1 MALQKFK
8 AESKRLLDL
17 MINSIYTHKEI
28 FLRELIS
35 NASDAIDKLYY
46 RSLTDGA
53 TGMNTSDFR
62 IEIHPD
68 KTNRTLTISDNG
80 CGMTREDLVQNL
92 GTIADSGTFRFK
104 EEHAMDQKETE
115 IIGQFGVGFYSA
127 FMVAKRVT
135 VVSRAYGAEEAYQWK
150 SEGAEGFS
158 VSAAKRDTHGTDIIL
173 ELKDDTEDEH
183 YSEYLEQ
190 YRLTQLIKKYSSYI
204 RYPIQMELEKSR
216 KKEDSD
222 EYETYTEVETINSM
236 VPLWK
241 RQKSELT
248 ESDYNNFYTDRFSD
262 YEAPLRTI
270 HTSAEGAVSYNALLF
285 IPSHAP
291 YDYYS
296 KAYEKGL
303 QLYANGVLIMDKCAD
318 LLPDYFSF
326 VRGLVD
332 SPDLSLNISRE
343 MLQHDRQLKVIASNI
358 EKKIKSELLAML
370 KNDRE
375 KYETFFR
382 AFGLQLKYG
391 TYMDYGMHSELLRD
405 LLLFHS
411 MKQDKLI
418 TLQEYVDAMPEGQ
431 TAIYYA
437 AGETI
442 QRIKAMPQLD
452 RLEEKGYDVL
462 FLTDDVDEFALTILH
477 TFAEK
482 EFKSVTS
489 SELSLETE
497 EEKKASEEQAE
508 ASKPLLDTLR
518 EALSG
523 KVKDVR
529 LSSRLKNHAVCL
541 SSDGPLSIGME
552 KVLNAMPVENK
563 VKADRVLELNADHP
577 CLRSW
582 KLCKRP
588 EIRTRSKRTPTCSL
602 RKRSSSKAFCPR
614 IPRNIRRR
622 CCSFSAKQSNTQ
634 RGKAFGLPSFYPA
647 NSKRSDSVRAFL
659 YVLLDQSCGACDKL
673 CARTFLIIG
682 CIALCGHR
690 SRGSL
695 RPVEQFTAHDR
706 PVLFAELRAERL
718 HVRIK
723 RSLRSAVFRLAASL
737 FQSEGDAHAE
747 YRPAHFPHA
756 ADASA
761 KRCRRAYRF
770 FQRQAALLR
779 KCTRDCLCAIIARKE
794 QLARSFFMLHESNLQ
809 IM

>member
-80 CGMTREDLVQNL
+80 CGMTREELVQNL

-135 VVSRAYGAEEAYQWK
+135 VVSRAYGAEDAYQWK

-248 ESDYNNFYTDRFSD
+248 ESDYNNFYADRFSD

-482 EFKSVTS
+482 EFKSITS
-489 SELSLETE
+489 GELSLETE
-497 EEKKASEEQAE
+497 EEKKASEEQTE

-577 CLRSW
+577 LFA
-582 KLCKRP
+582 KL
-588 EIRTRSKRTPTCSL
+588 E
-602 RKRSSSKAFCPR
+602 
-614 IPRNIRRR
+614 
-622 CCSFSAKQSNTQ
+622 
-634 RGKAFGLPSFYPA
+634 
-647 NSKRSDSVRAFL
+647 
-659 YVLLDQSCGACDKL
+659 
-673 CARTFLIIG
+673 
-682 CIALCGHR
+682 ALQASGDTDT
-690 SRGSL
+690 L
-695 RPVEQFTAHDR
+695 KTYAD
-706 PVLFAELRAERL
+706 VLFTQAQL
-718 HVRIK
+718 I
-723 RSLRSAVFRLAASL
+723 
-737 FQSEGDAHAE
+737 EGILPEDPAE
-747 YRPAHFPHA
+747 Y
-756 ADASA
+756 SE
-761 KRCRRAYRF
+761 KVL
-770 FQRQAALLR
+770 QLLR
-779 KCTRDCLCAIIARKE
+779 
-794 QLARSFFMLHESNLQ
+794 
-809 IM
+809 

>member
-80 CGMTREDLVQNL
+80 CGMTREELVQNL

-135 VVSRAYGAEEAYQWK
+135 VVSRAYGAEDAYQWK

-462 FLTDDVDEFALTILH
+462 FLTDDVAEFALTILH

-489 SELSLETE
+489 GELSLETE

-577 CLRSW
+577 LFA
-582 KLCKRP
+582 KL
-588 EIRTRSKRTPTCSL
+588 E
-602 RKRSSSKAFCPR
+602 
-614 IPRNIRRR
+614 
-622 CCSFSAKQSNTQ
+622 
-634 RGKAFGLPSFYPA
+634 
-647 NSKRSDSVRAFL
+647 
-659 YVLLDQSCGACDKL
+659 
-673 CARTFLIIG
+673 
-682 CIALCGHR
+682 ALQASGDTDT
-690 SRGSL
+690 L
-695 RPVEQFTAHDR
+695 KTYAD
-706 PVLFAELRAERL
+706 VLFTQAQL
-718 HVRIK
+718 I
-723 RSLRSAVFRLAASL
+723 
-737 FQSEGDAHAE
+737 EGILPEDPAE
-747 YRPAHFPHA
+747 Y
-756 ADASA
+756 SE
-761 KRCRRAYRF
+761 KVL
-770 FQRQAALLR
+770 QLLR
-779 KCTRDCLCAIIARKE
+779 
-794 QLARSFFMLHESNLQ
+794 
-809 IM
+809 

>member
-46 RSLTDGA
+46 CSLTDGA

-80 CGMTREDLVQNL
+80 CGMTREELVQNL

-135 VVSRAYGAEEAYQWK
+135 VVSRAYGAEDAYQWK

-489 SELSLETE
+489 GELSLETE

-577 CLRSW
+577 LFA
-582 KLCKRP
+582 KL
-588 EIRTRSKRTPTCSL
+588 E
-602 RKRSSSKAFCPR
+602 
-614 IPRNIRRR
+614 
-622 CCSFSAKQSNTQ
+622 
-634 RGKAFGLPSFYPA
+634 
-647 NSKRSDSVRAFL
+647 
-659 YVLLDQSCGACDKL
+659 
-673 CARTFLIIG
+673 
-682 CIALCGHR
+682 ALQASGDTDT
-690 SRGSL
+690 L
-695 RPVEQFTAHDR
+695 KTYAD
-706 PVLFAELRAERL
+706 VLFTQAQL
-718 HVRIK
+718 I
-723 RSLRSAVFRLAASL
+723 
-737 FQSEGDAHAE
+737 EGILPEDPAE
-747 YRPAHFPHA
+747 Y
-756 ADASA
+756 SE
-761 KRCRRAYRF
+761 KVL
-770 FQRQAALLR
+770 QLLR
-779 KCTRDCLCAIIARKE
+779 
-794 QLARSFFMLHESNLQ
+794 
-809 IM
+809 

>member
-80 CGMTREDLVQNL
+80 CGMTREELVQNL

-222 EYETYTEVETINSM
+222 EYEPYTEVETINSM

-391 TYMDYGMHSELLRD
+391 TYMDYGMHSEMLRD

-482 EFKSVTS
+482 EFKSITS
-489 SELSLETE
+489 GELSLETE

-577 CLRSW
+577 LFA
-582 KLCKRP
+582 KL
-588 EIRTRSKRTPTCSL
+588 E
-602 RKRSSSKAFCPR
+602 
-614 IPRNIRRR
+614 
-622 CCSFSAKQSNTQ
+622 
-634 RGKAFGLPSFYPA
+634 
-647 NSKRSDSVRAFL
+647 
-659 YVLLDQSCGACDKL
+659 
-673 CARTFLIIG
+673 
-682 CIALCGHR
+682 ALQASGDTDT
-690 SRGSL
+690 L
-695 RPVEQFTAHDR
+695 KTYAD
-706 PVLFAELRAERL
+706 VLFTQAQL
-718 HVRIK
+718 I
-723 RSLRSAVFRLAASL
+723 
-737 FQSEGDAHAE
+737 EGILPEDPAE
-747 YRPAHFPHA
+747 Y
-756 ADASA
+756 SE
-761 KRCRRAYRF
+761 KVL
-770 FQRQAALLR
+770 QLLR
-779 KCTRDCLCAIIARKE
+779 
-794 QLARSFFMLHESNLQ
+794 
-809 IM
+809 

>member
-80 CGMTREDLVQNL
+80 CGMTREELVQNL

-135 VVSRAYGAEEAYQWK
+135 VVSRAYGAEDAYQWK

-222 EYETYTEVETINSM
+222 EYEPYTEVETINSM

-431 TAIYYA
+431 TVIYYA

-489 SELSLETE
+489 GELSLETE

-577 CLRSW
+577 LFA
-582 KLCKRP
+582 KL
-588 EIRTRSKRTPTCSL
+588 E
-602 RKRSSSKAFCPR
+602 
-614 IPRNIRRR
+614 
-622 CCSFSAKQSNTQ
+622 
-634 RGKAFGLPSFYPA
+634 
-647 NSKRSDSVRAFL
+647 
-659 YVLLDQSCGACDKL
+659 
-673 CARTFLIIG
+673 
-682 CIALCGHR
+682 ALQASGDTDT
-690 SRGSL
+690 L
-695 RPVEQFTAHDR
+695 KTYAD
-706 PVLFAELRAERL
+706 VLFTQAQL
-718 HVRIK
+718 I
-723 RSLRSAVFRLAASL
+723 
-737 FQSEGDAHAE
+737 EGILPEDPAE
-747 YRPAHFPHA
+747 Y
-756 ADASA
+756 SE
-761 KRCRRAYRF
+761 KVL
-770 FQRQAALLR
+770 QLLR
-779 KCTRDCLCAIIARKE
+779 
-794 QLARSFFMLHESNLQ
+794 
-809 IM
+809 

>member
-8 AESKRLLDL
+8 AESKRLLDI

-80 CGMTREDLVQNL
+80 CGMTREELVQNL

-135 VVSRAYGAEEAYQWK
+135 VVSRAYGAEDAYQWK

-489 SELSLETE
+489 GELSLETE

-577 CLRSW
+577 LFA
-582 KLCKRP
+582 KL
-588 EIRTRSKRTPTCSL
+588 E
-602 RKRSSSKAFCPR
+602 
-614 IPRNIRRR
+614 
-622 CCSFSAKQSNTQ
+622 
-634 RGKAFGLPSFYPA
+634 
-647 NSKRSDSVRAFL
+647 
-659 YVLLDQSCGACDKL
+659 
-673 CARTFLIIG
+673 
-682 CIALCGHR
+682 ALQASGDTDT
-690 SRGSL
+690 L
-695 RPVEQFTAHDR
+695 KTYAD
-706 PVLFAELRAERL
+706 VLFTQAQL
-718 HVRIK
+718 I
-723 RSLRSAVFRLAASL
+723 
-737 FQSEGDAHAE
+737 EGILPEDPAE
-747 YRPAHFPHA
+747 Y
-756 ADASA
+756 SE
-761 KRCRRAYRF
+761 KVL
-770 FQRQAALLR
+770 QLLR
-779 KCTRDCLCAIIARKE
+779 
-794 QLARSFFMLHESNLQ
+794 
-809 IM
+809 

>member
-62 IEIHPD
+62 IEIRPD

-80 CGMTREDLVQNL
+80 CGMTREELVQNL

-241 RQKSELT
+241 RQKSELS

-391 TYMDYGMHSELLRD
+391 TYMDYGMHNELLRD

-489 SELSLETE
+489 GELSLETE

-577 CLRSW
+577 LFA
-582 KLCKRP
+582 KL
-588 EIRTRSKRTPTCSL
+588 E
-602 RKRSSSKAFCPR
+602 
-614 IPRNIRRR
+614 
-622 CCSFSAKQSNTQ
+622 
-634 RGKAFGLPSFYPA
+634 
-647 NSKRSDSVRAFL
+647 
-659 YVLLDQSCGACDKL
+659 
-673 CARTFLIIG
+673 
-682 CIALCGHR
+682 ALQASGDTDT
-690 SRGSL
+690 L
-695 RPVEQFTAHDR
+695 KTYAD
-706 PVLFAELRAERL
+706 VLFTQAQL
-718 HVRIK
+718 I
-723 RSLRSAVFRLAASL
+723 
-737 FQSEGDAHAE
+737 EGILPEDPAE
-747 YRPAHFPHA
+747 Y
-756 ADASA
+756 SE
-761 KRCRRAYRF
+761 KVL
-770 FQRQAALLR
+770 QLLR
-779 KCTRDCLCAIIARKE
+779 
-794 QLARSFFMLHESNLQ
+794 
-809 IM
+809 

>member
-80 CGMTREDLVQNL
+80 CGMTREELVQNL

-241 RQKSELT
+241 RQKSELS

-489 SELSLETE
+489 GELSLETE

-577 CLRSW
+577 LFA
-582 KLCKRP
+582 KL
-588 EIRTRSKRTPTCSL
+588 E
-602 RKRSSSKAFCPR
+602 
-614 IPRNIRRR
+614 
-622 CCSFSAKQSNTQ
+622 
-634 RGKAFGLPSFYPA
+634 
-647 NSKRSDSVRAFL
+647 
-659 YVLLDQSCGACDKL
+659 
-673 CARTFLIIG
+673 
-682 CIALCGHR
+682 ALQASGDTDT
-690 SRGSL
+690 L
-695 RPVEQFTAHDR
+695 KTYAD
-706 PVLFAELRAERL
+706 VLFTQAQL
-718 HVRIK
+718 I
-723 RSLRSAVFRLAASL
+723 
-737 FQSEGDAHAE
+737 EGILPEDPAE
-747 YRPAHFPHA
+747 Y
-756 ADASA
+756 SE
-761 KRCRRAYRF
+761 KVL
-770 FQRQAALLR
+770 QLLR
-779 KCTRDCLCAIIARKE
+779 
-794 QLARSFFMLHESNLQ
+794 
-809 IM
+809 

>member
-80 CGMTREDLVQNL
+80 CGMTREELVQNL

-222 EYETYTEVETINSM
+222 EYETYNEVETINSM

-326 VRGLVD
+326 VRVLVD

-477 TFAEK
+477 AFAEK

-489 SELSLETE
+489 GELSLETE

-577 CLRSW
+577 LFA
-582 KLCKRP
+582 KL
-588 EIRTRSKRTPTCSL
+588 E
-602 RKRSSSKAFCPR
+602 
-614 IPRNIRRR
+614 
-622 CCSFSAKQSNTQ
+622 
-634 RGKAFGLPSFYPA
+634 
-647 NSKRSDSVRAFL
+647 
-659 YVLLDQSCGACDKL
+659 
-673 CARTFLIIG
+673 
-682 CIALCGHR
+682 ALQASGDTDT
-690 SRGSL
+690 L
-695 RPVEQFTAHDR
+695 KTYAD
-706 PVLFAELRAERL
+706 VLFTQAQL
-718 HVRIK
+718 I
-723 RSLRSAVFRLAASL
+723 
-737 FQSEGDAHAE
+737 EGILPEDPAE
-747 YRPAHFPHA
+747 Y
-756 ADASA
+756 SE
-761 KRCRRAYRF
+761 KVL
-770 FQRQAALLR
+770 QLLR
-779 KCTRDCLCAIIARKE
+779 
-794 QLARSFFMLHESNLQ
+794 
-809 IM
+809 

>member
-80 CGMTREDLVQNL
+80 CGMTREELVQNL

-135 VVSRAYGAEEAYQWK
+135 VVSRAYGAEDAYQWK

-477 TFAEK
+477 AFAEK

-489 SELSLETE
+489 GELSLETE

-577 CLRSW
+577 LFA
-582 KLCKRP
+582 KL
-588 EIRTRSKRTPTCSL
+588 E
-602 RKRSSSKAFCPR
+602 
-614 IPRNIRRR
+614 
-622 CCSFSAKQSNTQ
+622 
-634 RGKAFGLPSFYPA
+634 
-647 NSKRSDSVRAFL
+647 
-659 YVLLDQSCGACDKL
+659 
-673 CARTFLIIG
+673 
-682 CIALCGHR
+682 ALQASGDTDT
-690 SRGSL
+690 L
-695 RPVEQFTAHDR
+695 KTYAD
-706 PVLFAELRAERL
+706 VLFTQAQL
-718 HVRIK
+718 I
-723 RSLRSAVFRLAASL
+723 
-737 FQSEGDAHAE
+737 EGILPEDPAE
-747 YRPAHFPHA
+747 Y
-756 ADASA
+756 SE
-761 KRCRRAYRF
+761 KVL
-770 FQRQAALLR
+770 QLLR
-779 KCTRDCLCAIIARKE
+779 
-794 QLARSFFMLHESNLQ
+794 
-809 IM
+809 

>member
-80 CGMTREDLVQNL
+80 CGMTREELVQNL

-135 VVSRAYGAEEAYQWK
+135 VVSRAYGAEDAYQWK

-462 FLTDDVDEFALTILH
+462 FLTNDVDEFALTILH

-482 EFKSVTS
+482 EFKSITS
-489 SELSLETE
+489 GELSLETE

-577 CLRSW
+577 LFA
-582 KLCKRP
+582 KL
-588 EIRTRSKRTPTCSL
+588 E
-602 RKRSSSKAFCPR
+602 
-614 IPRNIRRR
+614 
-622 CCSFSAKQSNTQ
+622 
-634 RGKAFGLPSFYPA
+634 
-647 NSKRSDSVRAFL
+647 
-659 YVLLDQSCGACDKL
+659 
-673 CARTFLIIG
+673 
-682 CIALCGHR
+682 ALQASGDTDT
-690 SRGSL
+690 L
-695 RPVEQFTAHDR
+695 KTYAD
-706 PVLFAELRAERL
+706 VLFTQAQL
-718 HVRIK
+718 I
-723 RSLRSAVFRLAASL
+723 
-737 FQSEGDAHAE
+737 EGILPEDPAE
-747 YRPAHFPHA
+747 Y
-756 ADASA
+756 SE
-761 KRCRRAYRF
+761 KVL
-770 FQRQAALLR
+770 QLLR
-779 KCTRDCLCAIIARKE
+779 
-794 QLARSFFMLHESNLQ
+794 
-809 IM
+809 

>member
-46 RSLTDGA
+46 RSLIDGA

-80 CGMTREDLVQNL
+80 CGMTREELVQNL

-135 VVSRAYGAEEAYQWK
+135 VVSRAYGAKEAYQWK

-577 CLRSW
+577 LFA
-582 KLCKRP
+582 KL
-588 EIRTRSKRTPTCSL
+588 E
-602 RKRSSSKAFCPR
+602 
-614 IPRNIRRR
+614 
-622 CCSFSAKQSNTQ
+622 
-634 RGKAFGLPSFYPA
+634 
-647 NSKRSDSVRAFL
+647 
-659 YVLLDQSCGACDKL
+659 
-673 CARTFLIIG
+673 
-682 CIALCGHR
+682 ALQASGDTDT
-690 SRGSL
+690 L
-695 RPVEQFTAHDR
+695 KTYAD
-706 PVLFAELRAERL
+706 VLFTQAQL
-718 HVRIK
+718 I
-723 RSLRSAVFRLAASL
+723 
-737 FQSEGDAHAE
+737 EGILPEDPAE
-747 YRPAHFPHA
+747 Y
-756 ADASA
+756 SE
-761 KRCRRAYRF
+761 KVL
-770 FQRQAALLR
+770 QLLR
-779 KCTRDCLCAIIARKE
+779 
-794 QLARSFFMLHESNLQ
+794 
-809 IM
+809 

>member
-80 CGMTREDLVQNL
+80 CGMTREELVQNL

-135 VVSRAYGAEEAYQWK
+135 VVSRAYGAEDAYQWK

-303 QLYANGVLIMDKCAD
+303 QLYANGILIMDKCAD

-489 SELSLETE
+489 GELSLETE

-577 CLRSW
+577 LFA
-582 KLCKRP
+582 KL
-588 EIRTRSKRTPTCSL
+588 E
-602 RKRSSSKAFCPR
+602 
-614 IPRNIRRR
+614 
-622 CCSFSAKQSNTQ
+622 
-634 RGKAFGLPSFYPA
+634 
-647 NSKRSDSVRAFL
+647 
-659 YVLLDQSCGACDKL
+659 
-673 CARTFLIIG
+673 
-682 CIALCGHR
+682 ALQASGDTDT
-690 SRGSL
+690 L
-695 RPVEQFTAHDR
+695 KTYAD
-706 PVLFAELRAERL
+706 VLFTQAQL
-718 HVRIK
+718 I
-723 RSLRSAVFRLAASL
+723 
-737 FQSEGDAHAE
+737 EGILPEDPAE
-747 YRPAHFPHA
+747 Y
-756 ADASA
+756 SE
-761 KRCRRAYRF
+761 KVL
-770 FQRQAALLR
+770 QLLR
-779 KCTRDCLCAIIARKE
+779 
-794 QLARSFFMLHESNLQ
+794 
-809 IM
+809 

>member
-1 MALQKFK
+1 MSLQKFK

-80 CGMTREDLVQNL
+80 CGMTREELVQNL

-489 SELSLETE
+489 GELSLETE

-577 CLRSW
+577 LFA
-582 KLCKRP
+582 KL
-588 EIRTRSKRTPTCSL
+588 E
-602 RKRSSSKAFCPR
+602 
-614 IPRNIRRR
+614 
-622 CCSFSAKQSNTQ
+622 
-634 RGKAFGLPSFYPA
+634 
-647 NSKRSDSVRAFL
+647 
-659 YVLLDQSCGACDKL
+659 
-673 CARTFLIIG
+673 
-682 CIALCGHR
+682 ALQASGDTDT
-690 SRGSL
+690 L
-695 RPVEQFTAHDR
+695 KTYAD
-706 PVLFAELRAERL
+706 VLFTQAQL
-718 HVRIK
+718 I
-723 RSLRSAVFRLAASL
+723 
-737 FQSEGDAHAE
+737 EGILPEDPAE
-747 YRPAHFPHA
+747 Y
-756 ADASA
+756 SE
-761 KRCRRAYRF
+761 KVL
-770 FQRQAALLR
+770 QLLR
-779 KCTRDCLCAIIARKE
+779 
-794 QLARSFFMLHESNLQ
+794 
-809 IM
+809 

>member
-62 IEIHPD
+62 IEIRPD

-80 CGMTREDLVQNL
+80 CGMTREELVQNL

-135 VVSRAYGAEEAYQWK
+135 VVSRAYGAEDAYQWK

-173 ELKDDTEDEH
+173 EIKDDTEDEH

-222 EYETYTEVETINSM
+222 EYETYNEVETINSM

-489 SELSLETE
+489 GELSLETE

-577 CLRSW
+577 LFA
-582 KLCKRP
+582 KL
-588 EIRTRSKRTPTCSL
+588 E
-602 RKRSSSKAFCPR
+602 
-614 IPRNIRRR
+614 
-622 CCSFSAKQSNTQ
+622 
-634 RGKAFGLPSFYPA
+634 
-647 NSKRSDSVRAFL
+647 
-659 YVLLDQSCGACDKL
+659 
-673 CARTFLIIG
+673 
-682 CIALCGHR
+682 ALQASGDTDT
-690 SRGSL
+690 L
-695 RPVEQFTAHDR
+695 KTYAD
-706 PVLFAELRAERL
+706 VLFTQAQL
-718 HVRIK
+718 I
-723 RSLRSAVFRLAASL
+723 
-737 FQSEGDAHAE
+737 EGILPEDPAE
-747 YRPAHFPHA
+747 Y
-756 ADASA
+756 SE
-761 KRCRRAYRF
+761 KVL
-770 FQRQAALLR
+770 QLLR
-779 KCTRDCLCAIIARKE
+779 
-794 QLARSFFMLHESNLQ
+794 
-809 IM
+809 

>member
-80 CGMTREDLVQNL
+80 CGMTREELVQNL

-241 RQKSELT
+241 RQKSELS

-477 TFAEK
+477 MFAEK

-489 SELSLETE
+489 GELSLETE

-563 VKADRVLELNADHP
+563 VKVDRVLELNADHP
-577 CLRSW
+577 LFA
-582 KLCKRP
+582 KL
-588 EIRTRSKRTPTCSL
+588 E
-602 RKRSSSKAFCPR
+602 
-614 IPRNIRRR
+614 
-622 CCSFSAKQSNTQ
+622 
-634 RGKAFGLPSFYPA
+634 
-647 NSKRSDSVRAFL
+647 
-659 YVLLDQSCGACDKL
+659 
-673 CARTFLIIG
+673 
-682 CIALCGHR
+682 ALQASGDTDT
-690 SRGSL
+690 L
-695 RPVEQFTAHDR
+695 KTYAD
-706 PVLFAELRAERL
+706 VLFTQAQL
-718 HVRIK
+718 I
-723 RSLRSAVFRLAASL
+723 
-737 FQSEGDAHAE
+737 EGILPEDPAE
-747 YRPAHFPHA
+747 Y
-756 ADASA
+756 SE
-761 KRCRRAYRF
+761 KVL
-770 FQRQAALLR
+770 QLLR
-779 KCTRDCLCAIIARKE
+779 
-794 QLARSFFMLHESNLQ
+794 
-809 IM
+809 

>member
-80 CGMTREDLVQNL
+80 CGMTREELVQNL

-115 IIGQFGVGFYSA
+115 IIGQFGVGFYSV

-489 SELSLETE
+489 GELSLETE

-577 CLRSW
+577 LFA
-582 KLCKRP
+582 KL
-588 EIRTRSKRTPTCSL
+588 E
-602 RKRSSSKAFCPR
+602 
-614 IPRNIRRR
+614 
-622 CCSFSAKQSNTQ
+622 
-634 RGKAFGLPSFYPA
+634 
-647 NSKRSDSVRAFL
+647 
-659 YVLLDQSCGACDKL
+659 
-673 CARTFLIIG
+673 
-682 CIALCGHR
+682 ALQASGDTDT
-690 SRGSL
+690 L
-695 RPVEQFTAHDR
+695 KTYAD
-706 PVLFAELRAERL
+706 VLFTQAQL
-718 HVRIK
+718 I
-723 RSLRSAVFRLAASL
+723 
-737 FQSEGDAHAE
+737 EGILPEDPAE
-747 YRPAHFPHA
+747 Y
-756 ADASA
+756 SE
-761 KRCRRAYRF
+761 KVL
-770 FQRQAALLR
+770 QLLR
-779 KCTRDCLCAIIARKE
+779 
-794 QLARSFFMLHESNLQ
+794 
-809 IM
+809 

>member
-1 MALQKFK
+1 
-8 AESKRLLDL
+8 
-17 MINSIYTHKEI
+17 
-28 FLRELIS
+28 
-35 NASDAIDKLYY
+35 
-46 RSLTDGA
+46 
-53 TGMNTSDFR
+53 
-62 IEIHPD
+62 
-68 KTNRTLTISDNG
+68 
-80 CGMTREDLVQNL
+80 
-92 GTIADSGTFRFK
+92 
-104 EEHAMDQKETE
+104 
-115 IIGQFGVGFYSA
+115 
-127 FMVAKRVT
+127 
-135 VVSRAYGAEEAYQWK
+135 
-150 SEGAEGFS
+150 
-158 VSAAKRDTHGTDIIL
+158 
-173 ELKDDTEDEH
+173 
-183 YSEYLEQ
+183 
-190 YRLTQLIKKYSSYI
+190 
-204 RYPIQMELEKSR
+204 MELEKSR

-303 QLYANGVLIMDKCAD
+303 QLYANGILIMDKCAD

-489 SELSLETE
+489 GELSLETE

-577 CLRSW
+577 LFA
-582 KLCKRP
+582 KL
-588 EIRTRSKRTPTCSL
+588 E
-602 RKRSSSKAFCPR
+602 
-614 IPRNIRRR
+614 
-622 CCSFSAKQSNTQ
+622 
-634 RGKAFGLPSFYPA
+634 
-647 NSKRSDSVRAFL
+647 
-659 YVLLDQSCGACDKL
+659 
-673 CARTFLIIG
+673 
-682 CIALCGHR
+682 ALQASGDTDT
-690 SRGSL
+690 L
-695 RPVEQFTAHDR
+695 KTYAD
-706 PVLFAELRAERL
+706 VLFTQAQL
-718 HVRIK
+718 I
-723 RSLRSAVFRLAASL
+723 
-737 FQSEGDAHAE
+737 EGILPEDPAE
-747 YRPAHFPHA
+747 Y
-756 ADASA
+756 SE
-761 KRCRRAYRF
+761 KVL
-770 FQRQAALLR
+770 QLLR
-779 KCTRDCLCAIIARKE
+779 
-794 QLARSFFMLHESNLQ
+794 
-809 IM
+809 

>member
-80 CGMTREDLVQNL
+80 CGMTREELVQNL

-222 EYETYTEVETINSM
+222 EYETYNEVETINSM

-489 SELSLETE
+489 GELSLETE

-577 CLRSW
+577 LFA
-582 KLCKRP
+582 KL
-588 EIRTRSKRTPTCSL
+588 E
-602 RKRSSSKAFCPR
+602 
-614 IPRNIRRR
+614 
-622 CCSFSAKQSNTQ
+622 
-634 RGKAFGLPSFYPA
+634 
-647 NSKRSDSVRAFL
+647 
-659 YVLLDQSCGACDKL
+659 
-673 CARTFLIIG
+673 
-682 CIALCGHR
+682 ALQASGDTDT
-690 SRGSL
+690 L
-695 RPVEQFTAHDR
+695 KTYAD
-706 PVLFAELRAERL
+706 VLFTQAQL
-718 HVRIK
+718 I
-723 RSLRSAVFRLAASL
+723 
-737 FQSEGDAHAE
+737 EGILPEDPAE
-747 YRPAHFPHA
+747 Y
-756 ADASA
+756 SE
-761 KRCRRAYRF
+761 KVL
-770 FQRQAALLR
+770 QLLR
-779 KCTRDCLCAIIARKE
+779 
-794 QLARSFFMLHESNLQ
+794 
-809 IM
+809 

>member
-80 CGMTREDLVQNL
+80 CGMTREELVQNL

-332 SPDLSLNISRE
+332 SPDLSLNMSRE

-391 TYMDYGMHSELLRD
+391 TYMDYGMHSEMLRD

-482 EFKSVTS
+482 EFKSITS
-489 SELSLETE
+489 GELSLETE
-497 EEKKASEEQAE
+497 EEKKASEEQTE

-577 CLRSW
+577 LFA
-582 KLCKRP
+582 KL
-588 EIRTRSKRTPTCSL
+588 E
-602 RKRSSSKAFCPR
+602 
-614 IPRNIRRR
+614 
-622 CCSFSAKQSNTQ
+622 
-634 RGKAFGLPSFYPA
+634 
-647 NSKRSDSVRAFL
+647 
-659 YVLLDQSCGACDKL
+659 
-673 CARTFLIIG
+673 
-682 CIALCGHR
+682 ALQASGDTDT
-690 SRGSL
+690 L
-695 RPVEQFTAHDR
+695 KTYAD
-706 PVLFAELRAERL
+706 VLFTQAQL
-718 HVRIK
+718 I
-723 RSLRSAVFRLAASL
+723 
-737 FQSEGDAHAE
+737 EGILPEDPAE
-747 YRPAHFPHA
+747 Y
-756 ADASA
+756 SE
-761 KRCRRAYRF
+761 KVL
-770 FQRQAALLR
+770 QLLR
-779 KCTRDCLCAIIARKE
+779 
-794 QLARSFFMLHESNLQ
+794 
-809 IM
+809 

>member
-80 CGMTREDLVQNL
+80 CGMTREELVQNL

-135 VVSRAYGAEEAYQWK
+135 VVSRAYGAEDAYQWK

-173 ELKDDTEDEH
+173 EIKDDTEDEH

-489 SELSLETE
+489 GELSLETE

-577 CLRSW
+577 LFA
-582 KLCKRP
+582 KL
-588 EIRTRSKRTPTCSL
+588 E
-602 RKRSSSKAFCPR
+602 
-614 IPRNIRRR
+614 
-622 CCSFSAKQSNTQ
+622 
-634 RGKAFGLPSFYPA
+634 
-647 NSKRSDSVRAFL
+647 
-659 YVLLDQSCGACDKL
+659 
-673 CARTFLIIG
+673 
-682 CIALCGHR
+682 ALQASGDTDT
-690 SRGSL
+690 L
-695 RPVEQFTAHDR
+695 KTYAD
-706 PVLFAELRAERL
+706 VLFTQAQL
-718 HVRIK
+718 I
-723 RSLRSAVFRLAASL
+723 
-737 FQSEGDAHAE
+737 EGILPEDPAE
-747 YRPAHFPHA
+747 Y
-756 ADASA
+756 SE
-761 KRCRRAYRF
+761 KVL
-770 FQRQAALLR
+770 QLLR
-779 KCTRDCLCAIIARKE
+779 
-794 QLARSFFMLHESNLQ
+794 
-809 IM
+809 

>member
-80 CGMTREDLVQNL
+80 CGMTREELVQNL

-489 SELSLETE
+489 GELSLETE

-552 KVLNAMPVENK
+552 KVLDAMPVENK

-577 CLRSW
+577 LFA
-582 KLCKRP
+582 KL
-588 EIRTRSKRTPTCSL
+588 E
-602 RKRSSSKAFCPR
+602 
-614 IPRNIRRR
+614 
-622 CCSFSAKQSNTQ
+622 
-634 RGKAFGLPSFYPA
+634 
-647 NSKRSDSVRAFL
+647 
-659 YVLLDQSCGACDKL
+659 
-673 CARTFLIIG
+673 
-682 CIALCGHR
+682 ALQASGDTDT
-690 SRGSL
+690 L
-695 RPVEQFTAHDR
+695 KTYAD
-706 PVLFAELRAERL
+706 VLFTQAQL
-718 HVRIK
+718 I
-723 RSLRSAVFRLAASL
+723 
-737 FQSEGDAHAE
+737 EGILPEDPAE
-747 YRPAHFPHA
+747 Y
-756 ADASA
+756 SE
-761 KRCRRAYRF
+761 KVL
-770 FQRQAALLR
+770 QLLR
-779 KCTRDCLCAIIARKE
+779 
-794 QLARSFFMLHESNLQ
+794 
-809 IM
+809 

>member
-80 CGMTREDLVQNL
+80 CGMTREELVQNL

-303 QLYANGVLIMDKCAD
+303 QLYANGVLIMDKCGD

-489 SELSLETE
+489 GELSLETE

-577 CLRSW
+577 LFA
-582 KLCKRP
+582 KL
-588 EIRTRSKRTPTCSL
+588 E
-602 RKRSSSKAFCPR
+602 
-614 IPRNIRRR
+614 
-622 CCSFSAKQSNTQ
+622 
-634 RGKAFGLPSFYPA
+634 
-647 NSKRSDSVRAFL
+647 
-659 YVLLDQSCGACDKL
+659 
-673 CARTFLIIG
+673 
-682 CIALCGHR
+682 ALQASGDTDT
-690 SRGSL
+690 L
-695 RPVEQFTAHDR
+695 KTYAD
-706 PVLFAELRAERL
+706 VLFTQAQL
-718 HVRIK
+718 I
-723 RSLRSAVFRLAASL
+723 
-737 FQSEGDAHAE
+737 EGILPEDPAE
-747 YRPAHFPHA
+747 Y
-756 ADASA
+756 SE
-761 KRCRRAYRF
+761 KVL
-770 FQRQAALLR
+770 QLLR
-779 KCTRDCLCAIIARKE
+779 
-794 QLARSFFMLHESNLQ
+794 
-809 IM
+809 

>member
-62 IEIHPD
+62 IEIRPD

-80 CGMTREDLVQNL
+80 CGMTREELVQNL

-248 ESDYNNFYTDRFSD
+248 ESDYNNFYADRFSD

-391 TYMDYGMHSELLRD
+391 TYMDYGMHSEMLRD

-482 EFKSVTS
+482 EFKSITS
-489 SELSLETE
+489 GELSLETE

-577 CLRSW
+577 LFA
-582 KLCKRP
+582 KL
-588 EIRTRSKRTPTCSL
+588 E
-602 RKRSSSKAFCPR
+602 
-614 IPRNIRRR
+614 
-622 CCSFSAKQSNTQ
+622 
-634 RGKAFGLPSFYPA
+634 
-647 NSKRSDSVRAFL
+647 
-659 YVLLDQSCGACDKL
+659 
-673 CARTFLIIG
+673 
-682 CIALCGHR
+682 ALQASGDTDT
-690 SRGSL
+690 L
-695 RPVEQFTAHDR
+695 KTYAD
-706 PVLFAELRAERL
+706 VLFTQAQL
-718 HVRIK
+718 I
-723 RSLRSAVFRLAASL
+723 
-737 FQSEGDAHAE
+737 EGILPEDPAE
-747 YRPAHFPHA
+747 Y
-756 ADASA
+756 SE
-761 KRCRRAYRF
+761 KVL
-770 FQRQAALLR
+770 QLLR
-779 KCTRDCLCAIIARKE
+779 
-794 QLARSFFMLHESNLQ
+794 
-809 IM
+809 

>member
-80 CGMTREDLVQNL
+80 CGMTREELVQNL

-135 VVSRAYGAEEAYQWK
+135 VVSRAYGAEDAYQWK

-411 MKQDKLI
+411 MKRDKLI

-477 TFAEK
+477 AFAEK

-489 SELSLETE
+489 GELSLETE

-577 CLRSW
+577 LFA
-582 KLCKRP
+582 KL
-588 EIRTRSKRTPTCSL
+588 E
-602 RKRSSSKAFCPR
+602 
-614 IPRNIRRR
+614 
-622 CCSFSAKQSNTQ
+622 
-634 RGKAFGLPSFYPA
+634 
-647 NSKRSDSVRAFL
+647 
-659 YVLLDQSCGACDKL
+659 
-673 CARTFLIIG
+673 
-682 CIALCGHR
+682 ALQASGDTDT
-690 SRGSL
+690 L
-695 RPVEQFTAHDR
+695 KTYAD
-706 PVLFAELRAERL
+706 VLFTQAQL
-718 HVRIK
+718 I
-723 RSLRSAVFRLAASL
+723 
-737 FQSEGDAHAE
+737 EGILPEDPAE
-747 YRPAHFPHA
+747 Y
-756 ADASA
+756 SE
-761 KRCRRAYRF
+761 KVL
-770 FQRQAALLR
+770 QLLR
-779 KCTRDCLCAIIARKE
+779 
-794 QLARSFFMLHESNLQ
+794 
-809 IM
+809 

>member
-62 IEIHPD
+62 IEIRPD

-80 CGMTREDLVQNL
+80 CGMTREELVQNL

-135 VVSRAYGAEEAYQWK
+135 VVSRAYGAEDAYQWK

-222 EYETYTEVETINSM
+222 EYEPYTEVETINSM

-391 TYMDYGMHSELLRD
+391 TYMDYGMHSEMLRD

-482 EFKSVTS
+482 EFKSITS
-489 SELSLETE
+489 GELSLETE

-577 CLRSW
+577 LFA
-582 KLCKRP
+582 KL
-588 EIRTRSKRTPTCSL
+588 E
-602 RKRSSSKAFCPR
+602 
-614 IPRNIRRR
+614 
-622 CCSFSAKQSNTQ
+622 
-634 RGKAFGLPSFYPA
+634 
-647 NSKRSDSVRAFL
+647 
-659 YVLLDQSCGACDKL
+659 
-673 CARTFLIIG
+673 
-682 CIALCGHR
+682 ALQASGDTDT
-690 SRGSL
+690 L
-695 RPVEQFTAHDR
+695 KTYAD
-706 PVLFAELRAERL
+706 VLFTQAQL
-718 HVRIK
+718 I
-723 RSLRSAVFRLAASL
+723 
-737 FQSEGDAHAE
+737 EGILPEDPAE
-747 YRPAHFPHA
+747 Y
-756 ADASA
+756 SE
-761 KRCRRAYRF
+761 KVL
-770 FQRQAALLR
+770 QLLR
-779 KCTRDCLCAIIARKE
+779 
-794 QLARSFFMLHESNLQ
+794 
-809 IM
+809 

>member
-68 KTNRTLTISDNG
+68 KTTRTLTISDNG
-80 CGMTREDLVQNL
+80 CGMTREELVQNL

-482 EFKSVTS
+482 EFKSITS
-489 SELSLETE
+489 GELSLETE

-577 CLRSW
+577 LFA
-582 KLCKRP
+582 KL
-588 EIRTRSKRTPTCSL
+588 E
-602 RKRSSSKAFCPR
+602 
-614 IPRNIRRR
+614 
-622 CCSFSAKQSNTQ
+622 
-634 RGKAFGLPSFYPA
+634 
-647 NSKRSDSVRAFL
+647 
-659 YVLLDQSCGACDKL
+659 
-673 CARTFLIIG
+673 
-682 CIALCGHR
+682 ALQASGDTDT
-690 SRGSL
+690 L
-695 RPVEQFTAHDR
+695 KTYAD
-706 PVLFAELRAERL
+706 VLFTQAQL
-718 HVRIK
+718 I
-723 RSLRSAVFRLAASL
+723 
-737 FQSEGDAHAE
+737 EGILPEDPAE
-747 YRPAHFPHA
+747 Y
-756 ADASA
+756 SE
-761 KRCRRAYRF
+761 KVL
-770 FQRQAALLR
+770 QLLR
-779 KCTRDCLCAIIARKE
+779 
-794 QLARSFFMLHESNLQ
+794 
-809 IM
+809 

>member
-80 CGMTREDLVQNL
+80 CGMTREELVQNL

-135 VVSRAYGAEEAYQWK
+135 VVSRAYGAEDAYQWK

-248 ESDYNNFYTDRFSD
+248 ESDYNNFYADRFSD

-270 HTSAEGAVSYNALLF
+270 HTSAEGAVSYSALLF

-391 TYMDYGMHSELLRD
+391 TYMDYGMHSEMLRD

-489 SELSLETE
+489 GELSLETE

-577 CLRSW
+577 LFA
-582 KLCKRP
+582 KL
-588 EIRTRSKRTPTCSL
+588 E
-602 RKRSSSKAFCPR
+602 
-614 IPRNIRRR
+614 
-622 CCSFSAKQSNTQ
+622 
-634 RGKAFGLPSFYPA
+634 
-647 NSKRSDSVRAFL
+647 
-659 YVLLDQSCGACDKL
+659 
-673 CARTFLIIG
+673 
-682 CIALCGHR
+682 ALQASGDTDT
-690 SRGSL
+690 L
-695 RPVEQFTAHDR
+695 KTYAD
-706 PVLFAELRAERL
+706 VLFTQAQL
-718 HVRIK
+718 I
-723 RSLRSAVFRLAASL
+723 
-737 FQSEGDAHAE
+737 EGILPEDPAE
-747 YRPAHFPHA
+747 Y
-756 ADASA
+756 SE
-761 KRCRRAYRF
+761 KVL
-770 FQRQAALLR
+770 QLLR
-779 KCTRDCLCAIIARKE
+779 
-794 QLARSFFMLHESNLQ
+794 
-809 IM
+809 

>member
-80 CGMTREDLVQNL
+80 CGMTREELVQNL

-489 SELSLETE
+489 GELSLETE
-497 EEKKASEEQAE
+497 EEKNASEEQAE

-577 CLRSW
+577 LFA
-582 KLCKRP
+582 KL
-588 EIRTRSKRTPTCSL
+588 E
-602 RKRSSSKAFCPR
+602 
-614 IPRNIRRR
+614 
-622 CCSFSAKQSNTQ
+622 
-634 RGKAFGLPSFYPA
+634 
-647 NSKRSDSVRAFL
+647 
-659 YVLLDQSCGACDKL
+659 
-673 CARTFLIIG
+673 
-682 CIALCGHR
+682 ALQASGDTDT
-690 SRGSL
+690 L
-695 RPVEQFTAHDR
+695 KTYAD
-706 PVLFAELRAERL
+706 VLFTQAQL
-718 HVRIK
+718 I
-723 RSLRSAVFRLAASL
+723 
-737 FQSEGDAHAE
+737 EGILPEDPAE
-747 YRPAHFPHA
+747 Y
-756 ADASA
+756 SE
-761 KRCRRAYRF
+761 KVL
-770 FQRQAALLR
+770 QLLR
-779 KCTRDCLCAIIARKE
+779 
-794 QLARSFFMLHESNLQ
+794 
-809 IM
+809 

>member
-46 RSLTDGA
+46 RSLIDGA

-80 CGMTREDLVQNL
+80 CGMTREELVQNL

-135 VVSRAYGAEEAYQWK
+135 VVSRAYGAEDAYQWK

-489 SELSLETE
+489 GELSLETE

-577 CLRSW
+577 LFA
-582 KLCKRP
+582 KL
-588 EIRTRSKRTPTCSL
+588 E
-602 RKRSSSKAFCPR
+602 
-614 IPRNIRRR
+614 
-622 CCSFSAKQSNTQ
+622 
-634 RGKAFGLPSFYPA
+634 
-647 NSKRSDSVRAFL
+647 
-659 YVLLDQSCGACDKL
+659 
-673 CARTFLIIG
+673 
-682 CIALCGHR
+682 ALQASGDTDT
-690 SRGSL
+690 L
-695 RPVEQFTAHDR
+695 KTYAD
-706 PVLFAELRAERL
+706 VLFTQAQL
-718 HVRIK
+718 I
-723 RSLRSAVFRLAASL
+723 
-737 FQSEGDAHAE
+737 EGILPEDPAE
-747 YRPAHFPHA
+747 Y
-756 ADASA
+756 SE
-761 KRCRRAYRF
+761 KVL
-770 FQRQAALLR
+770 QLLR
-779 KCTRDCLCAIIARKE
+779 
-794 QLARSFFMLHESNLQ
+794 
-809 IM
+809 

>member
-80 CGMTREDLVQNL
+80 CGMTREELVQNL

-135 VVSRAYGAEEAYQWK
+135 VVSRAYGAEDAYQWK

-391 TYMDYGMHSELLRD
+391 TYMDYGMHSEMLRD

-482 EFKSVTS
+482 EFKSITS
-489 SELSLETE
+489 GELSLETE
-497 EEKKASEEQAE
+497 EEKKASEEQTE

-577 CLRSW
+577 LFA
-582 KLCKRP
+582 KL
-588 EIRTRSKRTPTCSL
+588 E
-602 RKRSSSKAFCPR
+602 
-614 IPRNIRRR
+614 
-622 CCSFSAKQSNTQ
+622 
-634 RGKAFGLPSFYPA
+634 
-647 NSKRSDSVRAFL
+647 
-659 YVLLDQSCGACDKL
+659 
-673 CARTFLIIG
+673 
-682 CIALCGHR
+682 ALQASGDTDT
-690 SRGSL
+690 L
-695 RPVEQFTAHDR
+695 KTYAD
-706 PVLFAELRAERL
+706 VLFTQAQL
-718 HVRIK
+718 I
-723 RSLRSAVFRLAASL
+723 
-737 FQSEGDAHAE
+737 EGILPEDPAE
-747 YRPAHFPHA
+747 Y
-756 ADASA
+756 SE
-761 KRCRRAYRF
+761 KVL
-770 FQRQAALLR
+770 QLLR
-779 KCTRDCLCAIIARKE
+779 
-794 QLARSFFMLHESNLQ
+794 
-809 IM
+809 

>member
-62 IEIHPD
+62 IEIRPD

-80 CGMTREDLVQNL
+80 CGMTREELVQNL

-204 RYPIQMELEKSR
+204 RYPIQMELDKSR

-248 ESDYNNFYTDRFSD
+248 ESDYNNFYADRFSD

-391 TYMDYGMHSELLRD
+391 TYMDYGMHSEMLRD

-489 SELSLETE
+489 GELSLETE

-577 CLRSW
+577 LFA
-582 KLCKRP
+582 KL
-588 EIRTRSKRTPTCSL
+588 E
-602 RKRSSSKAFCPR
+602 
-614 IPRNIRRR
+614 
-622 CCSFSAKQSNTQ
+622 
-634 RGKAFGLPSFYPA
+634 
-647 NSKRSDSVRAFL
+647 
-659 YVLLDQSCGACDKL
+659 
-673 CARTFLIIG
+673 
-682 CIALCGHR
+682 ALQASGDTDT
-690 SRGSL
+690 L
-695 RPVEQFTAHDR
+695 KTYAD
-706 PVLFAELRAERL
+706 VLFTQAQL
-718 HVRIK
+718 I
-723 RSLRSAVFRLAASL
+723 
-737 FQSEGDAHAE
+737 EGILPEDPAE
-747 YRPAHFPHA
+747 Y
-756 ADASA
+756 SE
-761 KRCRRAYRF
+761 KVL
-770 FQRQAALLR
+770 QLLR
-779 KCTRDCLCAIIARKE
+779 
-794 QLARSFFMLHESNLQ
+794 
-809 IM
+809 

>member
-80 CGMTREDLVQNL
+80 CGMTREELVQNL

-115 IIGQFGVGFYSA
+115 IIGQFGVGFYST

-135 VVSRAYGAEEAYQWK
+135 VVSRAYGAEDAYQWT

-248 ESDYNNFYTDRFSD
+248 ESDYNNFYADRFSD

-431 TAIYYA
+431 TVIYYA

-489 SELSLETE
+489 GELSLETE

-577 CLRSW
+577 LIA
-582 KLCKRP
+582 KL
-588 EIRTRSKRTPTCSL
+588 ESL
-602 RKRSSSKAFCPR
+602 QASGDTDTLKTYA
-614 IPRNIRRR
+614 
-622 CCSFSAKQSNTQ
+622 
-634 RGKAFGLPSFYPA
+634 
-647 NSKRSDSVRAFL
+647 D
-659 YVLLDQSCGACDKL
+659 
-673 CARTFLIIG
+673 
-682 CIALCGHR
+682 
-690 SRGSL
+690 
-695 RPVEQFTAHDR
+695 
-706 PVLFAELRAERL
+706 VLFTQAQL
-718 HVRIK
+718 I
-723 RSLRSAVFRLAASL
+723 
-737 FQSEGDAHAE
+737 EGILPEDPAE
-747 YRPAHFPHA
+747 Y
-756 ADASA
+756 SE
-761 KRCRRAYRF
+761 KVL
-770 FQRQAALLR
+770 QLLR
-779 KCTRDCLCAIIARKE
+779 
-794 QLARSFFMLHESNLQ
+794 
-809 IM
+809 

>member
-80 CGMTREDLVQNL
+80 CGMTREELVQNL

-135 VVSRAYGAEEAYQWK
+135 VVSRAYGAEDAYQWK

-358 EKKIKSELLAML
+358 EKKIKSGLLAML

-489 SELSLETE
+489 GELSLETE

-577 CLRSW
+577 LFA
-582 KLCKRP
+582 KL
-588 EIRTRSKRTPTCSL
+588 E
-602 RKRSSSKAFCPR
+602 
-614 IPRNIRRR
+614 
-622 CCSFSAKQSNTQ
+622 
-634 RGKAFGLPSFYPA
+634 
-647 NSKRSDSVRAFL
+647 
-659 YVLLDQSCGACDKL
+659 
-673 CARTFLIIG
+673 
-682 CIALCGHR
+682 ALQASGDTDT
-690 SRGSL
+690 L
-695 RPVEQFTAHDR
+695 KTYAD
-706 PVLFAELRAERL
+706 VLFTQAQL
-718 HVRIK
+718 I
-723 RSLRSAVFRLAASL
+723 
-737 FQSEGDAHAE
+737 EGILPEDPAE
-747 YRPAHFPHA
+747 Y
-756 ADASA
+756 SE
-761 KRCRRAYRF
+761 KVL
-770 FQRQAALLR
+770 QLLR
-779 KCTRDCLCAIIARKE
+779 
-794 QLARSFFMLHESNLQ
+794 
-809 IM
+809 

>member
-62 IEIHPD
+62 IEIRPD

-80 CGMTREDLVQNL
+80 CGMTREELVQNL

-222 EYETYTEVETINSM
+222 EYEPYTEVETINSM

-391 TYMDYGMHSELLRD
+391 TYMDYGMHSEMLRD

-482 EFKSVTS
+482 EFKSITS
-489 SELSLETE
+489 GELSLETE

-577 CLRSW
+577 LFA
-582 KLCKRP
+582 KL
-588 EIRTRSKRTPTCSL
+588 E
-602 RKRSSSKAFCPR
+602 
-614 IPRNIRRR
+614 
-622 CCSFSAKQSNTQ
+622 
-634 RGKAFGLPSFYPA
+634 
-647 NSKRSDSVRAFL
+647 
-659 YVLLDQSCGACDKL
+659 
-673 CARTFLIIG
+673 
-682 CIALCGHR
+682 ALQASGDTDT
-690 SRGSL
+690 L
-695 RPVEQFTAHDR
+695 KTYAD
-706 PVLFAELRAERL
+706 VLFTQAQL
-718 HVRIK
+718 I
-723 RSLRSAVFRLAASL
+723 
-737 FQSEGDAHAE
+737 EGILPEDPAE
-747 YRPAHFPHA
+747 Y
-756 ADASA
+756 SE
-761 KRCRRAYRF
+761 KVL
-770 FQRQAALLR
+770 QLLR
-779 KCTRDCLCAIIARKE
+779 
-794 QLARSFFMLHESNLQ
+794 
-809 IM
+809 

>member
-80 CGMTREDLVQNL
+80 CGMTREELVQNL

-135 VVSRAYGAEEAYQWK
+135 VVSRAYGAEDAYQWK

-173 ELKDDTEDEH
+173 EIKDDTEDEH

-222 EYETYTEVETINSM
+222 EYETYNEVETINSM

-477 TFAEK
+477 AFAEK

-489 SELSLETE
+489 GELSLETE

-577 CLRSW
+577 LFA
-582 KLCKRP
+582 KL
-588 EIRTRSKRTPTCSL
+588 E
-602 RKRSSSKAFCPR
+602 
-614 IPRNIRRR
+614 
-622 CCSFSAKQSNTQ
+622 
-634 RGKAFGLPSFYPA
+634 
-647 NSKRSDSVRAFL
+647 
-659 YVLLDQSCGACDKL
+659 
-673 CARTFLIIG
+673 
-682 CIALCGHR
+682 ALQASGDTDT
-690 SRGSL
+690 L
-695 RPVEQFTAHDR
+695 KTYAD
-706 PVLFAELRAERL
+706 VLFTQAQL
-718 HVRIK
+718 I
-723 RSLRSAVFRLAASL
+723 
-737 FQSEGDAHAE
+737 EGILPEDPAE
-747 YRPAHFPHA
+747 Y
-756 ADASA
+756 SE
-761 KRCRRAYRF
+761 KVL
-770 FQRQAALLR
+770 QLLR
-779 KCTRDCLCAIIARKE
+779 
-794 QLARSFFMLHESNLQ
+794 
-809 IM
+809 

>member
-80 CGMTREDLVQNL
+80 CGMTREELVQNL

-135 VVSRAYGAEEAYQWK
+135 VVSRAYGAEDAYQWK

-303 QLYANGVLIMDKCAD
+303 QLYANGVLILDKCAD

-489 SELSLETE
+489 GELSLETE

-577 CLRSW
+577 LFA
-582 KLCKRP
+582 KL
-588 EIRTRSKRTPTCSL
+588 E
-602 RKRSSSKAFCPR
+602 
-614 IPRNIRRR
+614 
-622 CCSFSAKQSNTQ
+622 
-634 RGKAFGLPSFYPA
+634 
-647 NSKRSDSVRAFL
+647 
-659 YVLLDQSCGACDKL
+659 
-673 CARTFLIIG
+673 
-682 CIALCGHR
+682 ALQASGDTDT
-690 SRGSL
+690 L
-695 RPVEQFTAHDR
+695 KTYAD
-706 PVLFAELRAERL
+706 VLFTQAQL
-718 HVRIK
+718 I
-723 RSLRSAVFRLAASL
+723 
-737 FQSEGDAHAE
+737 EGILPEDPAE
-747 YRPAHFPHA
+747 Y
-756 ADASA
+756 SE
-761 KRCRRAYRF
+761 KVL
-770 FQRQAALLR
+770 QLLR
-779 KCTRDCLCAIIARKE
+779 
-794 QLARSFFMLHESNLQ
+794 
-809 IM
+809 

>member
-80 CGMTREDLVQNL
+80 CGMTREELVQNL

-150 SEGAEGFS
+150 SEGADGFS

-248 ESDYNNFYTDRFSD
+248 KSDYNNFYTDRFSD

-489 SELSLETE
+489 GELSLETE

-577 CLRSW
+577 LFA
-582 KLCKRP
+582 KL
-588 EIRTRSKRTPTCSL
+588 E
-602 RKRSSSKAFCPR
+602 
-614 IPRNIRRR
+614 
-622 CCSFSAKQSNTQ
+622 
-634 RGKAFGLPSFYPA
+634 
-647 NSKRSDSVRAFL
+647 
-659 YVLLDQSCGACDKL
+659 
-673 CARTFLIIG
+673 
-682 CIALCGHR
+682 ALQASGDTDT
-690 SRGSL
+690 L
-695 RPVEQFTAHDR
+695 KTYAD
-706 PVLFAELRAERL
+706 VLFTQAQL
-718 HVRIK
+718 I
-723 RSLRSAVFRLAASL
+723 
-737 FQSEGDAHAE
+737 EGILPEDPAE
-747 YRPAHFPHA
+747 Y
-756 ADASA
+756 SE
-761 KRCRRAYRF
+761 KVL
-770 FQRQAALLR
+770 QLLR
-779 KCTRDCLCAIIARKE
+779 
-794 QLARSFFMLHESNLQ
+794 
-809 IM
+809 